1 MAIAEK
7 YVNNSTAKNVNIT
20 QYRIHCILLCVADT
34 SFSVLEYDFFLWTL
48 FFRSVLYK
56 GFDDVNHIVYCKKKI
71 EIHVHIVYDRC
82 EIYHWNQSDQMENY
96 WSMIKSASHF
106 WDALG
111 CAKQRT
117 NFYFDHY
124 GNGLNVQL
132 MIEPFFNK
140 ALDFQ

>member
-1 MAIAEK
+1 MATAEK
-7 YVNNSTAKNVNIT
+7 YVNNSTAKKCKYYTIPNSLHFVMCCRHFIFCF
-20 QYRIHCILLCVADT
+20 RIW
-34 SFSVLEYDFFLWTL
+34 FFLWTL

-56 GFDDVNHIVYCKKKI
+56 GFDDVNHIVYCKKKKKKYMY
-71 EIHVHIVYDRC
+71 IVYDRC

>member
-1 MAIAEK
+1 M
-7 YVNNSTAKNVNIT
+7 TAAKFTTETNQIKWKIT
-20 QYRIHCILLCVADT
+20 ETC
-34 SFSVLEYDFFLWTL
+34 
-48 FFRSVLYK
+48 
-56 GFDDVNHIVYCKKKI
+56 
-71 EIHVHIVYDRC
+71 
-82 EIYHWNQSDQMENY
+82 
-96 WSMIKSASHF
+96 MIKSASHF

-132 MIEPFFNK
+132 MIEQFFNK